1 MCPIG
6 EWMDGFE
13 GWLILEKIDKKVD
26 FPDEWKISHRLQS
39 VEG

>member
-13 GWLILEKIDKKVD
+13 GWLILGKIDKREG
-26 FPDEWKISHRLQS
+26 FPDEGKISYRL
-39 VEG
+39 